1 MFLRIT
7 IFQLFLC
14 FLPIWV
20 STDVLESMQI
30 QTNAKIL
37 NQKTIKNLNVKKG
50 NKEIKN

>member
-20 STDVLESMQI
+20 STEVESMKI

-50 NKEIKN
+50 NKEINN